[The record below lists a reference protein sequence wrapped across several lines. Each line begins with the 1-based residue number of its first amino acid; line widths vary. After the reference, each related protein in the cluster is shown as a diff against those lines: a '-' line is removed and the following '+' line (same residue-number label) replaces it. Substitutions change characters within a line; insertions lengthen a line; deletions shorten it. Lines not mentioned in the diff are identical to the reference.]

1 MSEAGAGMV
10 SPPSEERREILQP
23 SQLPVSDNSSVGAIT
38 TSDHYCVSHRVR
50 DGAGLAVKNNV
61 KNITNKNLTAFNTF
75 TLWHI

>member
-50 DGAGLAVKNNV
+50 DGAGLAVI
-61 KNITNKNLTAFNTF
+61 NIVTNTIIIITSLNLAL
-75 TLWHI
+75 TLCHI